1 MFPVNPEKENKLRE
15 KLDSLGIYE
24 KDIEESF
31 IRSGGKGGQNVNKVA
46 TCVQLKHVPS
56 GTEIK
61 CQKARTQGLNRYHAR
76 VLLYKKI
83 EQATEGK
90 ESEESKRIAKIQRQK
105 RKRSRRAKEKVLE
118 QKHFTSE
125 KKKGRSFSYDAGN
138 DDEI

>member
-1 MFPVNPEKENKLRE
+1 M
-15 KLDSLGIYE
+15 DSLGIYE

-46 TCVQLKHVPS
+46 TCVQLKHIPS
-56 GTEIK
+56 GTEVK
-61 CQKARTQGLNRYHAR
+61 CQKARTQGLNRYLAR
-76 VLLYKKI
+76 DLLYKKI
-83 EQATEGK
+83 EQAIQGK

-125 KKKGRSFSYDAGN
+125 KKKDRSFSYHSG